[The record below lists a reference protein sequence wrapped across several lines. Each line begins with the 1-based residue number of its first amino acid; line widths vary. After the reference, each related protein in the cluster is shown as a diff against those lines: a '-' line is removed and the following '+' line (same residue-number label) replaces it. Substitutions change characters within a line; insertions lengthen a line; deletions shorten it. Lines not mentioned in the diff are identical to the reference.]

1 MLQFDP
7 ANAPSAPRAASTVI
21 VLRPSADGIEVFCVR
36 RHQKSAFLGG
46 AVVFP
51 GGKVDAQDGSPAW
64 TDPASPLLATPLHAR
79 AASME
84 GPDANA
90 VALAVAA
97 CRESLEEAAIVPLE
111 RALPDAEILAMR
123 RELESGVDLADTLR
137 KRDVRLAVDALI
149 PWGRWVTPEAEQRR
163 FDARFYLLAL
173 PDMQQGAH
181 DERETTQSFW
191 ASPEE
196 VLRRFLAGEIF
207 LAPPTCRSVE
217 LLAECPTI
225 ESAVALAGEQSLLP
239 ICPRFVFD
247 EKAPYLA
254 LPGDP
259 SHEIPEKRVA
269 GKSRF
274 VLRDARFLS
283 EDP

>member
-1 MLQFDP
+1 VLQFDP
-7 ANAPSAPRAASTVI
+7 TNAPAPPRAASTVI
-21 VLRPSADGIEVFCVR
+21 VLRPSASGPEVFCVR

-51 GGKVDAQDGSPAW
+51 GGKVDPEDSAPAW
-64 TDPASPLLATPLHAR
+64 TEGLSATAPAAR
-79 AASME
+79 ATLME

-90 VALAVAA
+90 ITLAVAA
-97 CRESLEEAAIVPLE
+97 CRESLEEAAIVPLD
-111 RALPDAEILAMR
+111 RALPAAEILAMR
-123 RELESGVDLADTLR
+123 AELTAGAPFADTLR
-137 KRDVRLAVDALI
+137 KRDVRLAIDALI

-173 PDMQQGAH
+173 PDMQQGEH
-181 DERETTQSFW
+181 DEREVTHSFW
-191 ASPEE
+191 AQPAE

-207 LAPPTCRSVE
+207 LAPPTCRTVE
-217 LLAECPTI
+217 LLADCPTI
-225 ESAVALAGEQSLLP
+225 ESAVALASEQSLLP